1 MKDPQA
7 WPEYCK
13 SLAPAI
19 VETCTHTAVNTGPAG
34 LVAALGSVVPE
45 WKFRHAFSRGGWY
58 RLGGVYDGA
67 GERVSDSLEAWVDA
81 ELDARGGEL
90 EALLDDYAGQAHYAS
105 RLVGQTHYLVAPSGE
120 GAGDFIQL
128 EIECLQEVRAHA
140 LFATT
145 PDSVEDL
152 VDPPRA
158 AGSAA
163 LPPIGLPTY
172 TFRRLQHVGD
182 FLRRMLVQKPEPA
195 PIHRLLTDW
204 DRSSAG
210 IASAFSNHWVI
221 LTQEHQDRYQQPV
234 LHARPLATLAG
245 HPPEFSA
252 KEWEVGRERYAVWAW
267 IDRNLERGIARNAHG
282 MWLRRDWQQRLAGR
296 FGPYTPHLPFDDRP
310 FRVLC
315 PDGGAQLRFETTWS
329 AAPLPFVVG

>member
-34 LVAALGSVVPE
+34 LVAALGNVIPE

-67 GERVSDSLEAWVDA
+67 GERVSDALEAWVEG
-81 ELDARGGEL
+81 ELEARGGDL
-90 EALLDDYAGQAHYAS
+90 DALLDDYAGQGHYAS

-120 GAGDFIQL
+120 GAGDFLQL
-128 EIECLQEVRAHA
+128 EVECLQEVRAHD
-140 LFATT
+140 LFSTR
-145 PDSVEDL
+145 PDNVEDL
-152 VDPPRA
+152 IDPPRTA
-158 AGSAA
+158 NSAA
-163 LPPIGLPTY
+163 LLPIGLPTY

-195 PIHRLLTDW
+195 PIHRMLADW
-204 DRSSAG
+204 DRTSAG

-221 LTQEHQDRYQQPV
+221 LTQEHQDRFQQPV

-245 HPPEFSA
+245 PPPEFSA
-252 KEWEVGRERYAVWAW
+252 DESTRGVALGDALIRFNRAVGYPMAWYFHMLTTKAVPYWVAQAVVE
-267 IDRNLERGIARNAHG
+267 DALAGFAYLPEKDVAVV
-282 MWLRRDWQQRLAGR
+282 RDWLHR
-296 FGPYTPHLPFDDRP
+296 PYS
-310 FRVLC
+310 V
-315 PDGGAQLRFETTWS
+315 
-329 AAPLPFVVG
+329 

>member
-252 KEWEVGRERYAVWAW
+252 GESTRGVALGDALIRFNRAVGYPMAWYFHMLTTKAVPYWVAQAVVEDALAGFAYVPEKDVAAVRDWLHRPYAV
-267 IDRNLERGIARNAHG
+267 
-282 MWLRRDWQQRLAGR
+282 
-296 FGPYTPHLPFDDRP
+296 
-310 FRVLC
+310 
-315 PDGGAQLRFETTWS
+315 
-329 AAPLPFVVG
+329 